1 MMLKYLLASIVVAI
15 PLSLSV
21 GAQNADAG
29 IFANRPVRSFFQER
43 KPVRKLLRASVKVV
57 AAPVKFVATKKPVR
71 SALKAVAG
79 VGSCNSSAKSSK
91 CSCENCTC
99 VNCDCGG

>member
-1 MMLKYLLASIVVAI
+1 MLKYLLVSLVVAL

-29 IFANRPVRSFFQER
+29 LFANRPVRSFFQER

-71 SALKAVAG
+71 TALG
-79 VGSCNSSAKSSK
+79 VGCAGGSCSKSVKSSK
-91 CSCENCTC
+91 CTCENCTC
-99 VNCDCGG
+99 VNCDCGE